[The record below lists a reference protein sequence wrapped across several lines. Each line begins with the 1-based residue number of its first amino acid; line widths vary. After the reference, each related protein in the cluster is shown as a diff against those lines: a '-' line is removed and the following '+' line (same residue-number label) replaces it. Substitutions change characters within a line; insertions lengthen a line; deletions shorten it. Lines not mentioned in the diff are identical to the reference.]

1 MKNHHT
7 SLFLIELLL
16 GILAFLLASA
26 LCIELFAKS
35 YLLNQDSKNLTN
47 ATRIASNVAE
57 IYKAHKLE
65 SSYSPTPYFN
75 SSWVKVNHQDEN
87 VMHYTISDHILHIQ
101 IKHKNK
107 TIYKLSVNQGS
118 EVDA

>member
-16 GILAFLLASA
+16 AILAFLLASA
-26 LCIELFAKS
+26 LCVELFAKS
-35 YLLNQDSKNLTN
+35 YLLNQSSKNLTN

-57 IYKAHKLE
+57 IYKANKLE
-65 SSYSPTPYFN
+65 EYYASTTYFN
-75 SSWVKVNHQDEN
+75 ASWIKVDHQDEN
-87 VMHYTISDHILHIQ
+87 VMHYTVNNDILHIQ

-107 TIYKLSVNQGS
+107 TIYKLTVQQGS
-118 EVDA
+118 EPNA